1 MTQRIMAK
9 NLLYT
14 LVAIG
19 TFGVCVTTSAMEK
32 KVVTRAEDNYLP
44 TAKTNLNN
52 AQAVDQLNLTAIKS
66 DIKRTERDLKLVSLD
81 LDKDVVQEPIVV
93 ILPKQ
98 HVSLVDDLQDAN
110 QHAEQ
115 NDMRKKLAVKQ
126 AHLKVKK
133 LAMQEEKHKAQ
144 ARQLKANERK
154 EKELAE
160 NQAKLESFY
169 KNFNTSM
176 NNIDQFELPIERPRK
191 PGHNKKKPLVKSK
204 SVESVLELPSINFDG
219 SDFLEYASSENTN
232 NTTPVVTR
240 SKNRYLSTAKQ
251 NRDNAQAV
259 NQPNLTTIK
268 QQIKRTENKERKA
281 KQLTYDSSD
290 RT

>member
-14 LVAIG
+14 LVAVG
-19 TFGVCVTTSAMEK
+19 TFGVCVTTSAMQK

-115 NDMRKKLAVKQ
+115 NDMRKKLTVKQ
-126 AHLKVKK
+126 AHLKVEQ

-176 NNIDQFELPIERPRK
+176 NDIDQFELPIERPRK
-191 PGHNKKKPLVKSK
+191 PRHNKKKPLVKSK
-204 SVESVLELPSINFDG
+204 SVESVLKLPSINFDG

-268 QQIKRTENKERKA
+268 QQIKKTEQKNLKV